1 MFDMPGAFFKG
12 NSSFPGTTF
21 IVDEISRPWDIY
33 GALTPS
39 VISNQQFLKE
49 NNLSFTY
56 YKLQNFIA
64 MSVEGTIVPSTV
76 PYSGSEDDTSFLY
89 SGSFA
94 FPEQQL
100 STLQFDVGSTLACA
114 RYEYQTTLDIID
126 ERGEV
131 FYRPSVDTRLG
142 MMNINGITEPN
153 KLTLSVATGIM
164 PHHTYTLS
172 GVIMYEALS

>member
-1 MFDMPGAFFKG
+1 MPGAFLKG
-12 NSSFPGTTF
+12 NSSFPGARF
-21 IVDEISRPWDIY
+21 IVDEISRSWDNY

-39 VISNQQFLKE
+39 VISNEHFLKE

-56 YKLQNFIA
+56 YKLQNFVAIG
-64 MSVEGTIVPSTV
+64 VQGTIVPSTI
-76 PYSGSEDDTSFLY
+76 PYSGSEDDTSFIY
-89 SGSFA
+89 SGSFT
-94 FPEQQL
+94 FPEQQV

-114 RYEYQTTLDIID
+114 RNEYQTTLNVID

-142 MMNINGITEPN
+142 LMNMNGITQPN
-153 KLTLSVATGIM
+153 TLTLSVATGIM